1 LSIIGLL
8 FLLLPFLLFT
18 TSPQQ
23 LAALGIRLPSPGESA
38 PSVHMGPVQD
48 LIVTATDL
56 GVVVSAEIQRQD
68 VRAAVGDVEQWSREL
83 PPVQGAM
90 DLLGLQS
97 TLRQIKSQ
105 DPSRNRITVAP
116 SDSTT
121 TGDLVDLMDAV
132 REDREGA
139 LFSEVALEGLSQ

>member
-1 LSIIGLL
+1 M
-8 FLLLPFLLFT
+8 
-18 TSPQQ
+18 
-23 LAALGIRLPSPGESA
+23 

-48 LIVTATDL
+48 LIVTATDM
-56 GVVVSAEIQRQD
+56 GVVISAAIQRQD

-97 TLRQIKSQ
+97 ALRQIKVQ

-116 SDSTT
+116 SDSIT

-132 REDREGA
+132 REDRQGA